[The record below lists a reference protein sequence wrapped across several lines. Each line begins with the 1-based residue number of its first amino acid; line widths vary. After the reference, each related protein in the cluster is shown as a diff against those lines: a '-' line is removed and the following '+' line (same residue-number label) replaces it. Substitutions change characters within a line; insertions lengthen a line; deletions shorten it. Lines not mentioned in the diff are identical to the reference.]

1 MCWRS
6 LDRRSFAFLVI
17 PLVVS
22 VCHAWPQ
29 NSSDEWLPISLE
41 ELKMTSELK
50 APGASAIILYR
61 EVDRDDSPRTPREFN
76 YLRKK
81 IFTEEGRKYAD
92 VEIPFFEKQEEI
104 QKIKART
111 IHPDGTI
118 ADFDGKVYEK
128 EIVKAR
134 GFKYLAKTFTLSDV
148 QPGSIIEYQYTVEF
162 KKGHVFSLRWI
173 LSQELFTKDAKF
185 SLKLQFPDLILQ
197 WTWPNGLPEGST
209 IPTKQGDT
217 IHLES
222 QNIPALQIEEDMPPL
237 NTVQFKVDFTFG
249 VNNTG
254 KDPDKFWQALA
265 KRYHEEV
272 ETFIDKRKF
281 MEEAVAQIVS
291 PNDTPEMKLRNIYA
305 RVQRMRN
312 TSYEQEKTEQER
324 KREKDKE
331 IKNVEDLWKQGHGN
345 WVQLNWTFL
354 ALARAA
360 GFQAYALSIGAR
372 NDDFF
377 NPKLMRASDLNA
389 NAVLVMLNGK
399 ELYLDPGTI
408 FTSFGLLPWGMTGV
422 KALRLDK
429 DGGTWVTT
437 PTPES
442 SASQIVRKAD
452 LKMDTEGSLQGS
464 LTMTYSG
471 LEAAWRRNDERAE
484 DEAHRKKFLE
494 DEVKKSIP
502 SRIEIELTNK
512 PDWASSAPTFVAEFR
527 LKVPGWAAGAGRRT
541 LLPVGLFSLQE
552 KHKCE
557 HSTRVHPLYFLYKF
571 QKFDGV
577 RIELPPGWQV
587 GSLPQPQQND
597 EALAFYSLKVENDR
611 GTLHLERLLRLDI
624 IYIEQKYYPTL
635 RNFYQAVRNGDEQQI
650 VLQPGGAA
658 ASK

>member
-1 MCWRS
+1 VLAVFESMLIR
-6 LDRRSFAFLVI
+6 LAVMLIAV
-17 PLVVS
+17 P
-22 VCHAWPQ
+22 VCHAGPQ
-29 NSSDEWLPISLE
+29 SPSNEWLPIAPE

-50 APGASAIILYR
+50 APGAPAIILYR
-61 EVDRDDSPRTPREFN
+61 EVDRDDSARTPREFN

-81 IFTEEGRKYAD
+81 VFTQEGRKYAD

-104 QKIKART
+104 QRIKART

-118 ADFDGKVYEK
+118 AVFDGKVYEK

-162 KKGHVFSLRWI
+162 KKGHNFNLHWI
-173 LSQELFTKDAKF
+173 LSQELFTKHAKF
-185 SLKLQFPDLILQ
+185 SLKMQFPDLILQ

-217 IHLES
+217 IRLES
-222 QNIPALQIEEDMPPL
+222 RNIPALQIEEDMPPL

-254 KDPDKFWQALA
+254 KDPDKFWQAVA
-265 KRYHEEV
+265 KRYYEEV
-272 ETFIDKRKF
+272 ERFIDRRKF

-291 PNDTPEMKLRNIYA
+291 PNDTPEVKLQKIYV
-305 RVQRMRN
+305 RVQRTRN

-331 IKNVEDLWKQGHGN
+331 IMNVEDLWKQRHGN
-345 WVQLNWTFL
+345 WLQLNWTFL

-360 GFQAYALSIGAR
+360 GFQAYSVSIASR
-372 NDDFF
+372 IDDFF
-377 NPKLMRASDLNA
+377 DPKLMRASDLNG
-389 NAVLVMLNGK
+389 NGVLVMLNGK
-399 ELYLDPGTI
+399 ELYFDPGTI
-408 FTSFGLLPWGMTGV
+408 FTSFGLLPAGETGV
-422 KALRLDK
+422 KALKLDK

-442 SASQIVRKAD
+442 SASQIVRKAE
-452 LKMDTEGSLQGS
+452 LEMDTDGSLQGS

-471 LEAAWRRNDERAE
+471 LEAAWRRYDERAE

-494 DEVKKSIP
+494 DEVKESIP

-512 PDWASSAPTFVAEFR
+512 PDWASSAPIFVAEFH

-541 LLPVGLFSLQE
+541 LLPVGLFSVPE

-557 HSTRVHPLYFLYKF
+557 HSTRVYPLYFLYKL
-571 QKFDGV
+571 QKLDDV

-587 GSLPQPQQND
+587 STLPQSQQND
-597 EALAFYSLKVENDR
+597 ATLAFYSLRVENDK
-611 GTLHLERLLRLDI
+611 GTLHLERLLRLDLI
-624 IYIEQKYYPTL
+624 SLEQKYYPAL
-635 RNFYQAVRNGDEQQI
+635 RNFYQAVRSGDEQQV
-650 VLQPGGAA
+650 VLGPREAA
-658 ASK
+658 AAN